1 MPVVKEF
8 GEFVEEVRRNGIEEL
23 SLEQIAALRKAGAP
37 MTLIDIRE
45 AHERAARAKV
55 KGAKHIPR
63 GLLELNID
71 RASPVHSHLIV
82 LICSD
87 GLRSIL
93 AAESLARMGYTN
105 AKVLAGGIKSL
116 KKAIKPKDSK

>member
-1 MPVVKEF
+1 VVKRF
-8 GEFVEEVRRNGIEEL
+8 DEFVEEIRQNGIEEL
-23 SLEQIAALRKAGAP
+23 SLDQIGVLRKAGTP

-45 AHERAARAKV
+45 AHERSSRAKV

-71 RASPVHSHLIV
+71 RAAPLYSELII

-87 GLRSIL
+87 GLRSVL
-93 AAESLARMGYTN
+93 AAESLIRMGYTN
-105 AKVLAGGIKSL
+105 VKVLAGGFKSL
-116 KKAIKPKDSK
+116 KTVAKRKANK